1 MQIGIDVVTV
11 DRMESVIAKHGE
23 RFLNRV
29 FTEHEIEYCRRFR
42 NPSACFAA
50 RFAAKEAFT
59 KAIGTGITRGI
70 RLKDIEV
77 VRVPG
82 NPPFYR
88 LHGNAKKILKDRTA
102 VLSITHEGTGIAV
115 AVCLVY

>member
-11 DRMESVIAKHGE
+11 NRMESVIKKHGE
-23 RFLNRV
+23 RFLKRV
-29 FTEHEIEYCRRFR
+29 FTEHEIEYCNRFR

-70 RLKDIEV
+70 RFKDIEI
-77 VRVPG
+77 VRIPG

-88 LHGNAKKILKDRTA
+88 FHGNAKRVLGFRSA
-102 VLSITHEGTGIAV
+102 VLSISHEGTGIAV
-115 AVCLVY
+115 AVCLVH